1 LADPP
6 RVLHVVQSWRP
17 ITSGYTSRS
26 WHIVQHQLAAG
37 IARPRVLVTSRQTRF
52 GMREITTLPS
62 VDVIICPPSRR
73 DLLLRRLKP
82 SLLDVDALARAIE
95 EAAKDCDVI
104 HTHYSGGIGRA
115 AARAAKRRGVP
126 LVAEV
131 RFDLASSQTFDAL
144 GCSLPV
150 IDGILRSYLERYLR
164 EAEALVAASY
174 SLARFMTQAFPQIR
188 RAVHVVPNGVAPAAR
203 QDGAELRGRLQ
214 LDGCFVL
221 GTCGNMLRYE
231 NLEAIIDA
239 CAHLSNGHALF
250 VGGGPRRLALER
262 HARRCR
268 ARATFTG
275 VVPSDQVPAHLAA
288 MDVFGVPRLPT
299 TVTRFASPI
308 KVPEAMAAGK
318 PVVASAVGDV
328 PWLLGH
334 GRGVLTT
341 PGDQSSFNEQVKRL
355 ARDPERR
362 AEIGRRACEFAL
374 RELSWPAAVN
384 AYRAVYAQA
393 LG

>member
-1 LADPP
+1 MET
-6 RVLHVVQSWRP
+6 WRP
-17 ITSGYTSRS
+17 INPVTSGHTSRS

-37 IARPRVLVTSRQTRF
+37 IARPQVLVTSRQTKF
-52 GMREITTLPS
+52 GTREIAPLPG
-62 VDVIICPPSRR
+62 VDVILCPPSRR
-73 DLLLRRLKP
+73 DLLLRQLRP
-82 SLLDVDALARAIE
+82 SLFDVDALARAIE

-104 HTHYSGGIGRA
+104 HSHWSGGIGRA

-131 RFDLASSQTFDAL
+131 RFDLAGGKTFDTL

-150 IDGILRSYLERYLR
+150 IEGILRSYLERYLR
-164 EAEALVAASY
+164 EAEAVVAASF
-174 SLARFMTQAFPQIR
+174 SLARLLTQAFPQIR
-188 RAVHVVPNGVAPAAR
+188 RRVHVVPNGVAPVAS
-203 QDGAELRGRLQ
+203 QDGAALRTHLQ

-221 GTCGNMLRYE
+221 GTCSNMLRYE
-231 NLEAIIDA
+231 NLEALTDA
-239 CAHLSNGHALF
+239 CADLPNGHVLF

-262 HARRCR
+262 HARYRR
-268 ARATFTG
+268 VPATFTG
-275 VVPSDQVPAHLAA
+275 VVPSDQVSAHLAT

-355 ARDPERR
+355 ARDPEQCV
-362 AEIGRRACEFAL
+362 EIGRRAREFAL